1 MSAALSERQAWLSRL
16 EEELATARKFEAAS
30 KEHLAAQEERVAQ
43 LKAKKVHRRD
53 SERLLVLL
61 RRATNF
67 NRTTCDC
74 LKGIFGSCQHRSR
87 PSRTWIKVKN
97 PKAPATT
104 RAIDGTF

>member
-43 LKAKKVHRRD
+43 LKAKKIHRRD

-61 RRATNF
+61 RESNKLQQNHVRLLEREIRELSTSLGAVE
-67 NRTTCDC
+67 DM
-74 LKGIFGSCQHRSR
+74 
-87 PSRTWIKVKN
+87 
-97 PKAPATT
+97 
-104 RAIDGTF
+104 D

>member
-43 LKAKKVHRRD
+43 LKAKKIHRRD

-61 RRATNF
+61 REKKKLQQNHVRLLEREIRELSTS
-67 NRTTCDC
+67 
-74 LKGIFGSCQHRSR
+74 LRS
-87 PSRTWIKVKN
+87 VEN
-97 PKAPATT
+97 L
-104 RAIDGTF
+104 D

>member
-43 LKAKKVHRRD
+43 LKAKKIHRRD

-61 RRATNF
+61 RESNKLQQNHVRLLEREIRELSTSLGAVEDT
-67 NRTTCDC
+67 D
-74 LKGIFGSCQHRSR
+74 
-87 PSRTWIKVKN
+87 
-97 PKAPATT
+97 
-104 RAIDGTF
+104 

>member
-43 LKAKKVHRRD
+43 LKAKKIHRRD

-61 RRATNF
+61 REKKKLQQNHVRLLEREIRELSTSLGAVE
-67 NRTTCDC
+67 DM
-74 LKGIFGSCQHRSR
+74 
-87 PSRTWIKVKN
+87 
-97 PKAPATT
+97 
-104 RAIDGTF
+104 D